1 MKLIQKQYTTQTNHI
16 VYVITS
22 RILFEKCR
30 GVGLLFWFYF
40 GCPLKTQLNYDLHKN
55 IRWAKITN
63 RDYIGMAWIPA
74 LFHNKD
80 STMIVTNFEQN
91 SLHFATIN
99 NSMRELYFFTYNNY
113 IEMRDSFHE
122 MRTFD
127 KYKEVSEIFP
137 FRSEIKI

>member
-1 MKLIQKQYTTQTNHI
+1 M
-16 VYVITS
+16 
-22 RILFEKCR
+22 
-30 GVGLLFWFYF
+30 
-40 GCPLKTQLNYDLHKN
+40 
-55 IRWAKITN
+55 TN

-99 NSMRELYFFTYNNY
+99 NSVRELYFFTYNNY